1 MTIGKMTTFE
11 EQCEMPCEENKSNEK
26 CSALNFYVEIE
37 TADANDDINTDD
49 SGGRIKKIVLLILCF
64 CTFLEN

>member
-37 TADANDDINTDD
+37 TADANDDIKF
-49 SGGRIKKIVLLILCF
+49 RIHICCETEAVCDGQSHIF
-64 CTFLEN
+64 C